1 MKTNLL
7 SLITVFTLLAVTGCK
22 KSPSADQSANAPQEN
37 SGSSR
42 PGFAGTAPFEGGRK
56 TSFQEVTSQL
66 DPGGSLFLYLAT
78 DQWLAGLSTNIS
90 AIRQVVLSLPGPGMQ
105 NRAEIERVFDLLTRL
120 VRSSGVE
127 DVTGVGMS
135 GAPIGPGLNRNKFLL
150 HHQKGAGKGFLWSM
164 FGRAPHAL
172 HWPDML
178 PANTALAAFGDL
190 DVTQL

>member
-7 SLITVFTLLAVTGCK
+7 GLPVALALLGLTSCK
-22 KSPSADQSANAPQEN
+22 QSSSVDPSAERSPPEKSA
-37 SGSSR
+37 SSAA
-42 PGFAGTAPFEGGRK
+42 FAAATKPPFEGGRK
-56 TSFQEVTSQL
+56 TSFQEVTAQL

-135 GAPIGPGLNRNKFLL
+135 GAPIGPG
-150 HHQKGAGKGFLWSM
+150 
-164 FGRAPHAL
+164 
-172 HWPDML
+172 
-178 PANTALAAFGDL
+178 
-190 DVTQL
+190 